1 MLKELNKR
9 ASFNKYRYLLI
20 DNLVALNSVSPLSR
34 RGLQSLYGEDKLF
47 GEKKLT
53 TVLRTDLDYDP
64 SVCPTLVMLA
74 EPYQFLE
81 QAVIDK
87 IIMQASVECFWSK
100 RYICAFIVT
109 DLKPSI
115 LAKQIINIGNHIA
128 KTLRRHYYPFFE
140 PFRMQFL
147 HELGSN
153 QDNAWLKAQFSQIEN
168 YYYPSI
174 HNGEFIPYI
183 SDDESTIE
191 QGWSTE
197 YGERLKKLRVIRT
210 LVNAWA
216 NNRTQ
221 FEEQK
226 NVPLEK
232 QVIIQATQLIE
243 QADRLGLTDAA
254 DILFWGLNGLRYHYM
269 FTKHPEVLKQIPKA
283 QLAPGS
289 FSKHVID
296 AKINLESQIHILTE

>member
-1 MLKELNKR
+1 MLTELNKR
-9 ASFNKYRYLLI
+9 ASFNKYRYLLV
-20 DNLVALNSVSPLSR
+20 DNLVVLNSVSPLSHK
-34 RGLQSLYGEDKLF
+34 GLQSLYGEEKSF

-81 QAVIDK
+81 QAIIDK
-87 IIMQASVECFWSK
+87 ITMQATVECFWSK

-115 LAKQIINIGNHIA
+115 LAKQIINIGNNIA
-128 KTLRRHYYPFFE
+128 KILRQRYYPFFE

-147 HELGSN
+147 HESGSD
-153 QDNAWLKAQFSQIEN
+153 QDNVWLKAQFSQIEN

-174 HNGEFIPYI
+174 HNGEFIRYTN
-183 SDDESTIE
+183 DDKPIIE
-191 QGWSTE
+191 KEWNTQ
-197 YGERLKKLRVIRT
+197 YCERLKKIRVIRT

-243 QADRLGLTDAA
+243 QTDKLGLTDVA
-254 DILFWGLNGLRYHYM
+254 DILFWGLNGLRYQHV
-269 FTKHPEVLKQIPKA
+269 FTTHPQVLEQIPKA
-283 QLAPGS
+283 QQAPGTL
-289 FSKHVID
+289 SKHVID
-296 AKINLESQIHILTE
+296 ANINLEI

>member
-1 MLKELNKR
+1 MLTELNKR
-9 ASFNKYRYLLI
+9 ASFNKYRYLLV
-20 DNLVALNSVSPLSR
+20 DNLVVLNSVSPLSHK
-34 RGLQSLYGEDKLF
+34 GLQSLYGEEKSF
-47 GEKKLT
+47 GERKLT
-53 TVLRTDLDYDP
+53 TILRTDLDYDP

-81 QAVIDK
+81 QAIIDK
-87 IIMQASVECFWSK
+87 ITMQATVECFWSK

-115 LAKQIINIGNHIA
+115 LAKQIINIGNNIA
-128 KTLRRHYYPFFE
+128 KILRQRYYPFFE

-147 HELGSN
+147 HESGSD

-174 HNGEFIPYI
+174 HNGEFIRYTN
-183 SDDESTIE
+183 DDKPIIE
-191 QGWSTE
+191 KKWNTQ
-197 YGERLKKLRVIRT
+197 YCERLKKIRVIRT

-243 QADRLGLTDAA
+243 QADKLGLTDVA
-254 DILFWGLNGLRYHYM
+254 DILFWGLNGLRYQHV
-269 FTKHPEVLKQIPKA
+269 FTTHPQVLEQIPKA
-283 QLAPGS
+283 QQAPGTL
-289 FSKHVID
+289 SKHVID
-296 AKINLESQIHILTE
+296 ANINLEI

>member
-1 MLKELNKR
+1 MLTELNKR
-9 ASFNKYRYLLI
+9 TSFNKYRYLLV
-20 DNLVALNSVSPLSR
+20 DNLVVLNSVSPLSHK
-34 RGLQSLYGEDKLF
+34 GLQSLYGEEKLF

-81 QAVIDK
+81 QAIIDK
-87 IIMQASVECFWSK
+87 ITMQATVECFWSK

-115 LAKQIINIGNHIA
+115 LAKQIINIGNNIA
-128 KTLRRHYYPFFE
+128 KTLRQRYYPFFE

-147 HELGSN
+147 HESGSD
-153 QDNAWLKAQFSQIEN
+153 QDNVWLKAQFSQIEN

-174 HNGEFIPYI
+174 HNGEFIRYTN
-183 SDDESTIE
+183 DDKPIIE
-191 QGWSTE
+191 KEWNTQ
-197 YGERLKKLRVIRT
+197 YCERLKKIRVIRT

-243 QADRLGLTDAA
+243 QTDKLGLTDVA
-254 DILFWGLNGLRYHYM
+254 DILFWGLNGLRYQHV
-269 FTKHPEVLKQIPKA
+269 FTTHPQVLEQIPKA
-283 QLAPGS
+283 QQAPGTL
-289 FSKHVID
+289 SKHVID
-296 AKINLESQIHILTE
+296 ANINLEI

>member
-1 MLKELNKR
+1 MLTELNKR
-9 ASFNKYRYLLI
+9 ASFNKYRYLLV
-20 DNLVALNSVSPLSR
+20 DNLVVLNSVSPLSHK
-34 RGLQSLYGEDKLF
+34 GLQSLYGEEKSF
-47 GEKKLT
+47 GERKLT

-81 QAVIDK
+81 QAIIDK
-87 IIMQASVECFWSK
+87 ITMQATVECFWSK

-115 LAKQIINIGNHIA
+115 LAKQIINIGNNIA
-128 KTLRRHYYPFFE
+128 KTLRQRYYPFFE

-147 HELGSN
+147 HESGSD
-153 QDNAWLKAQFSQIEN
+153 QDNALLKAQFSQIEN

-174 HNGEFIPYI
+174 HNGEFIRYTN
-183 SDDESTIE
+183 DDKPIIE
-191 QGWSTE
+191 KEWNTQ
-197 YGERLKKLRVIRT
+197 YCERLKKIRVIRT

-243 QADRLGLTDAA
+243 QADKLGLTDVA
-254 DILFWGLNGLRYHYM
+254 DILFWGLNGLRYQHV
-269 FTKHPEVLKQIPKA
+269 FTTHPQVLEQIPKA
-283 QLAPGS
+283 QQSPGTL
-289 FSKHVID
+289 SKHVID
-296 AKINLESQIHILTE
+296 ANINLEI

>member
-1 MLKELNKR
+1 MLTELNKR
-9 ASFNKYRYLLI
+9 TSFNKYRYLLV
-20 DNLVALNSVSPLSR
+20 DNLVVLNSVSPLSHK
-34 RGLQSLYGEDKLF
+34 GLQSLYGEEKIF

-81 QAVIDK
+81 QAIIDK
-87 IIMQASVECFWSK
+87 ITMQATVECFWSK

-115 LAKQIINIGNHIA
+115 LAKQIINIGNNIA
-128 KTLRRHYYPFFE
+128 KTLRQRYYPFFE

-147 HELGSN
+147 HESGSD
-153 QDNAWLKAQFSQIEN
+153 QDNVWLKAQFSQIEN

-174 HNGEFIPYI
+174 HNGEFIRYTN
-183 SDDESTIE
+183 DDKPIIE
-191 QGWSTE
+191 KEWNTQ
-197 YGERLKKLRVIRT
+197 YCERLKKIRVIRT

-243 QADRLGLTDAA
+243 QADKLGLTDVA
-254 DILFWGLNGLRYHYM
+254 DILFWGLNGLHYQHV
-269 FTKHPEVLKQIPKA
+269 FTTHPQVLEQIPKA
-283 QLAPGS
+283 QQAPGTL
-289 FSKHVID
+289 SKHVID
-296 AKINLESQIHILTE
+296 ANINLEI

>member
-1 MLKELNKR
+1 MLTELNKR
-9 ASFNKYRYLLI
+9 TSFNKYRYLLV
-20 DNLVALNSVSPLSR
+20 DNLVVLNSVSPLSHK
-34 RGLQSLYGEDKLF
+34 GLQSLYGEEKSF

-81 QAVIDK
+81 QAIIDK
-87 IIMQASVECFWSK
+87 ITMQATVECFWSK

-115 LAKQIINIGNHIA
+115 LAKQIINIGNNIA
-128 KTLRRHYYPFFE
+128 KILRQRYYPFFE

-147 HELGSN
+147 HESGSD

-174 HNGEFIPYI
+174 HNGEFIRYTN
-183 SDDESTIE
+183 DDKPIIE
-191 QGWSTE
+191 KEWNTQ
-197 YGERLKKLRVIRT
+197 YCERLKKIRVIRT

-243 QADRLGLTDAA
+243 QADKLGLTDVA
-254 DILFWGLNGLRYHYM
+254 DILFWGLNGLRYQHV
-269 FTKHPEVLKQIPKA
+269 FTTHPQVLEQIPKA
-283 QLAPGS
+283 QQSPGTL
-289 FSKHVID
+289 SKLVID
-296 AKINLESQIHILTE
+296 ANINLEI

>member
-1 MLKELNKR
+1 MLTELNKR
-9 ASFNKYRYLLI
+9 ASFNKYRYLLV
-20 DNLVALNSVSPLSR
+20 DNLVVLNSVSPLSHK
-34 RGLQSLYGEDKLF
+34 GLQSLYGEEKSF
-47 GEKKLT
+47 GERKLT

-81 QAVIDK
+81 QAIIDK
-87 IIMQASVECFWSK
+87 ITMQATVECFWSK

-115 LAKQIINIGNHIA
+115 LAKQIINIGNNIA
-128 KTLRRHYYPFFE
+128 KILRQRYYPFFE

-147 HELGSN
+147 HESGSD

-174 HNGEFIPYI
+174 HNGEFIRYTN
-183 SDDESTIE
+183 DDKPIIE
-191 QGWSTE
+191 KEWNTQ
-197 YGERLKKLRVIRT
+197 YCERLKKIRVIRT

-243 QADRLGLTDAA
+243 QTDKLGLTDVA
-254 DILFWGLNGLRYHYM
+254 DILFWGLNGLRYQHV
-269 FTKHPEVLKQIPKA
+269 FTTHPQVLEQIPKA
-283 QLAPGS
+283 QQAPGTL
-289 FSKHVID
+289 SKHVID
-296 AKINLESQIHILTE
+296 ANINLEI

>member
-1 MLKELNKR
+1 MLTELNKR
-9 ASFNKYRYLLI
+9 ASFNKYRYLLV
-20 DNLVALNSVSPLSR
+20 DNLVVLNSVSPLSHK
-34 RGLQSLYGEDKLF
+34 GLQSLYGEEKSF
-47 GEKKLT
+47 GERKLT

-81 QAVIDK
+81 QAIIDK
-87 IIMQASVECFWSK
+87 ITMQATVECFWSK

-115 LAKQIINIGNHIA
+115 LAKQIINIGNNIA
-128 KTLRRHYYPFFE
+128 KTLRQRYYPFFE

-147 HELGSN
+147 HESGSD

-174 HNGEFIPYI
+174 HNGEFIRYTN
-183 SDDESTIE
+183 DDKPIIE
-191 QGWSTE
+191 KKWNTQ
-197 YGERLKKLRVIRT
+197 YCERLKKIRVIRT

-243 QADRLGLTDAA
+243 QADKLGLTDVA
-254 DILFWGLNGLRYHYM
+254 DILFWGLNGLRYQHV
-269 FTKHPEVLKQIPKA
+269 FTTHPQVLEQIPKA
-283 QLAPGS
+283 QQSPSTL
-289 FSKHVID
+289 SKHVID
-296 AKINLESQIHILTE
+296 ANINLEI